1 MTHSLFDAAAE
12 QLWESYSL
20 NKNEDTASLVPQQIP
35 NTNECIKAIKH
46 ILNTL
51 LPVRFIF
58 DQQTFSKDFISNQLK
73 IGFSILEEELLRLYP
88 EKKYLS
94 SFTQSLLQLLP
105 EIRRQI
111 IQDIEAAFKGDPAA
125 SSYSEVILAY
135 PSILAVSTHRIS
147 HELYKTGTPF
157 IPRIISEWTHS
168 KTGIDIHP
176 GAEIQEGFFIDHG
189 TGVVIGETS
198 KIGKNVKIYQGVT
211 LGARSFTIDANGNI
225 VKGEQRH
232 PVVEDGVI
240 IYANAT
246 ILGGETIIGKNSVI
260 GGNVFLMESVPPES
274 LVISKSTS
282 DSSAKNFE
290 ILSRKI
296 K

>member
-1 MTHSLFDAAAE
+1 MTYSLFDDTAN

-20 NKNEDTASLVPQQIP
+20 ENNDTTASLIPQRIP
-35 NTNECIKAIKH
+35 NASQCIKAIKH
-46 ILNTL
+46 ILNAL
-51 LPVRFIF
+51 LPGRFIF
-58 DQQTFSKDFISNQLK
+58 DQQTFSREFISDQLK
-73 IGFSILEEELLRLYP
+73 IGFNMLEGELFRLYP
-88 EKKYLS
+88 EEKDHS
-94 SFTQSLLQLLP
+94 SFTQSLLQVLP

-111 IQDIEAAFKGDPAA
+111 IKDIEAAFKGDPAA
-125 SSYSEVILAY
+125 SSYSEVVLAY

-211 LGARSFTIDANGNI
+211 LGARSFTVDANGNI
-225 VKGEQRH
+225 IKGEQRH

-246 ILGGETIIGKNSVI
+246 ILGGETRIGKNSVI

-274 LVISKSTS
+274 LVISKATS

-290 ILSRKI
+290 IISRKS
-296 K
+296 